1 MINLAP
7 NAENPTRVSVRKR
20 PLSQRL
26 EMSVGAFLFIS
37 IAVIGLFSLLF
48 LSHVNRNATVG
59 YELKGLEVERKEL
72 MRQNEILSMQ
82 IADLQT
88 LAAMDNDETIK
99 TMVKAERP
107 KYIRYD
113 TAVAL
118 LDEELMPDS

>member
-1 MINLAP
+1 
-7 NAENPTRVSVRKR
+7 
-20 PLSQRL
+20 
-26 EMSVGAFLFIS
+26 
-37 IAVIGLFSLLF
+37 
-48 LSHVNRNATVG
+48 
-59 YELKGLEVERKEL
+59 
-72 MRQNEILSMQ
+72 MQ